1 LVGRKALIAILL
13 SALSG
18 GLLSA
23 AFEPVGKWWVVPI
36 AIAVHM
42 YALSLAKRKILS
54 AFIFAL
60 TLNLIVLHWSS
71 TFVGSV
77 PWVILAFGLSFFYL
91 PLALV
96 SHWGMTAYPLIYIV
110 MEECRNRFPFGGF
123 GWVRI
128 AYTQADAPI
137 SKIAAIGGASALSA
151 LAVLMG
157 LILFYGAKRE
167 FSLITFVPF
176 LFLLVPLTLSV
187 ISATN
192 VLMIQ
197 GNVPQMGLDF
207 NSRAKA
213 VFTNHFERTQE
224 ELAKDANVDLVLWPE
239 NSVDVDP
246 FLNQDVKQALDS
258 IQKPLIIGAILG
270 KGNNFLNTSILW
282 GGELPPI
289 YIKQHLTPFG
299 EYIPLRSLASMIS
312 PYTDRVTDFE
322 PGQSQLLFTI
332 KEAVIAPI
340 ICFELVDDQLLHEA
354 ALSSNILAVQTN
366 SATFGMSAESA
377 QQLSITRIRAIEH
390 GRNIVSVSTT
400 GYSAVIDYQG
410 KVLKKTSM
418 GTPDTIR
425 AEVDLLQGQTPR
437 DKAGDWALVGTLFM
451 LLAIARR
458 AYALRR

>member
-1 LVGRKALIAILL
+1 
-13 SALSG
+13 
-18 GLLSA
+18 
-23 AFEPVGKWWVVPI
+23 
-36 AIAVHM
+36 M
-42 YALSLAKRKILS
+42 YALSLSNRKILS
-54 AFIFAL
+54 TFIFAA

-77 PWVILAFGLSFFYL
+77 PWIILALGLSIFYL

-96 SHWGMTAYPLIYIV
+96 SRWGMTSYPLIFI
-110 MEECRNRFPFGGF
+110 MLEEVRNRFPFGGF

-128 AYTQADAPI
+128 AYTQADAPF
-137 SKIAAIGGASALSA
+137 SKIAAIGGASGLSA
-151 LAVLMG
+151 LAVLSG
-157 LILFYGAKRE
+157 LILYFGAKQE
-167 FSLITFVPF
+167 FSLITFLPF
-176 LFLLVPLTLSV
+176 LLLFVPVNLTV
-187 ISATN
+187 VSATN
-192 VLMIQ
+192 VLMVQ

-213 VFTNHFERTQE
+213 VFNNHFERTQV
-224 ELAKDANVDLVLWPE
+224 ELAKDSNVDFVLWPE

-246 FLNQDVKQALDS
+246 FVNQDVKKALDS
-258 IQKPLIIGAILG
+258 VQKPLIIGAILG
-270 KGNNFLNTSILW
+270 KGNKFLNTSILW

-299 EYIPLRSLASMIS
+299 EYIPLRSLASLIS
-312 PYTDRVTDFE
+312 PYTDLVTDFE
-322 PGQSQLLFTI
+322 PGQAQVLF
-332 KEAVIAPI
+332 KVKDAVIAPI

-410 KVLKKTSM
+410 KVLQQTSM
-418 GTPDTIR
+418 GTADTIR
-425 AEVDLLQGQTPR
+425 AEVDLLRGQTPR
-437 DKAGDWALVGTLFM
+437 DKAGDWALIGVLFALM
-451 LLAIARR
+451 LIARR
-458 AYALRR
+458 AYT

>member
-1 LVGRKALIAILL
+1 MVALFL

-18 GLLSA
+18 ALLSA
-23 AFEPVGKWWVVPI
+23 AYEPVGKWWVVPI

-42 YALSLAKRKILS
+42 YALSLTSRKILS
-54 AFIFAL
+54 TFLFAS

-77 PWVILAFGLSFFYL
+77 PWIILAIGMALFYL

-96 SHWGMTAYPLIYIV
+96 SRWGMTSYPLIFI
-110 MEECRNRFPFGGF
+110 MLEEVRNRFPFGGF

-128 AYTQADAPI
+128 AYTQADAPF
-137 SKIAAIGGASALSA
+137 SKIAAVGGASALSA
-151 LAVLMG
+151 LTVLLG
-157 LILFYGAKRE
+157 LNLYYGAKRQ
-167 FSLITFVPF
+167 FALITFVPF
-176 LFLLVPLTLSV
+176 LLLLVPVNLSV
-187 ISATN
+187 SGATN

-213 VFTNHFERTQE
+213 VFNNHFERTQV
-224 ELAKDANVDLVLWPE
+224 ELAKDSNVDFVLWPE

-246 FLNQDVKQALDS
+246 FLNKDVNQALNS
-258 IQKPLIIGAILG
+258 IDKPLIIGAVLG
-270 KGNNFLNTSILW
+270 KGNKFLNTSILW

-299 EYIPLRSLASMIS
+299 EYIPLRSLASLIS

-322 PGQSQLLFTI
+322 PGQSQVLFTI
-332 KEAVIAPI
+332 KDAVIAPI

-354 ALSSNILAVQTN
+354 ARSSNILAVQTN

-377 QQLSITRIRAIEH
+377 QQLSITR
-390 GRNIVSVSTT
+390 V
-400 GYSAVIDYQG
+400 
-410 KVLKKTSM
+410 
-418 GTPDTIR
+418 
-425 AEVDLLQGQTPR
+425 
-437 DKAGDWALVGTLFM
+437 
-451 LLAIARR
+451 
-458 AYALRR
+458 